1 MYIYLSTLHR
11 GHFHRS
17 HATALF
23 RKHKER
29 VFFSSC
35 LHKNS
40 IVLLKVYLIY
50 NKKMYHRTLARNELE
65 TNRFEGKTFAR
76 SRGSRTSALETAASQ
91 RTRLS
96 SCAVLGK
103 SSSNS
108 IPNRIGNKKWTITSP
123 QQTHEAMRGRGRRG
137 RRGRSRESVYREIF
151 AQFEPISSIQ
161 EGDIAHFM
169 ESFSKSVFDV
179 TNGLDDFVKQ
189 RLGDSAPA
197 AIESSSIS
205 SSSSGSLNP
214 GTIMLVLTAGL
225 VTSLSPCTL
234 SVLPL
239 TIGYIGGYASDAI
252 GNEASE
258 EEKKRA
264 MSTNA
269 LAFAVGLAF
278 AFALFGVFAATAGKA
293 FGQIGIVAPIS
304 VSVLAIVMGLNLLG
318 EVDLRFPSF
327 GANFDAR
334 ELNLPPFLTSFVAG
348 ATFALAASPCATPI
362 LSTLL
367 AYVAASSS
375 NVFSGAI
382 LLFSYTLGYCAPL
395 LLAASAAGNIK
406 SVMNVRE
413 KTAWVTPASGFLL
426 VAGGW
431 YALLGRVTPLLLR

>member
-1 MYIYLSTLHR
+1 
-11 GHFHRS
+11 
-17 HATALF
+17 
-23 RKHKER
+23 
-29 VFFSSC
+29 
-35 LHKNS
+35 
-40 IVLLKVYLIY
+40 
-50 NKKMYHRTLARNELE
+50 
-65 TNRFEGKTFAR
+65 
-76 SRGSRTSALETAASQ
+76 
-91 RTRLS
+91 
-96 SCAVLGK
+96 
-103 SSSNS
+103 
-108 IPNRIGNKKWTITSP
+108 
-123 QQTHEAMRGRGRRG
+123 MRGRGRRG

-151 AQFEPISSIQ
+151 AQFEPISSVQ

-293 FGQIGIVAPIS
+293 FGQIGIVAPI
-304 VSVLAIVMGLNLLG
+304 
-318 EVDLRFPSF
+318 
-327 GANFDAR
+327 
-334 ELNLPPFLTSFVAG
+334 
-348 ATFALAASPCATPI
+348 
-362 LSTLL
+362 
-367 AYVAASSS
+367 
-375 NVFSGAI
+375 
-382 LLFSYTLGYCAPL
+382 
-395 LLAASAAGNIK
+395 
-406 SVMNVRE
+406 
-413 KTAWVTPASGFLL
+413 
-426 VAGGW
+426 
-431 YALLGRVTPLLLR
+431 